1 MNKKNSKILLA
12 RSLRLSTIQQ
22 LYDNELLTEGD
33 ARELLAGPLEP
44 GDDSTIVNDS
54 DQLTVKTEDKQ

>member
-1 MNKKNSKILLA
+1 MNEKNSKILLA

-22 LYDNELLTEGD
+22 LYDNELLTEED

-44 GDDSTIVNDS
+44 GDDSNIVNDS
-54 DQLTVKTEDKQ
+54 DQLTVKTKDKQ